1 MESGMECCEIE
12 LTWCYIRYYGE
23 LCATH
28 PWEVIVAVLT
38 LTACFLTVEKQVI
51 PVTQKEPP
59 CVGGCL
65 EEQFHAADMVL
76 MTVIRCLAIMYSYH
90 QFRNLQNLG
99 SKYILGIAGLFVV
112 FSSFVFTSTLLSFL
126 HIDLVDL
133 KDAMFFFLLL
143 IDLSKAATLAQFAL
157 TASSTEDISKQIARG
172 VSVLGPTLTLDTL
185 VETLVIGV
193 GTLSGVKRLEMLS
206 YFASL
211 SVIVNY
217 VIFMTFYPACLSLL
231 LELGRISN
239 FYGEKQQFIR
249 KKLLEENDKS
259 NPAVQRV
266 KLIMSFGLLVVH
278 LHSRWGVNDEF
289 QESINNLKESVNCSD
304 DTSFYGFMMKQFV
317 LGADHIV
324 ILILLLTLMIK
335 FIFFEPK
342 EQLKEQLEQDV
353 LIELK
358 KDIQSKRSHIRT
370 TSINA
375 ESQTEGLRL
384 EFLDFEDGTSDKDT
398 DVSRSLQSCLEI
410 YRTDSGASQLSDKE
424 IMMLV
429 DTKHIPA
436 YNLEKAVQN
445 PERGVKIRRKMIENQ
460 IKQSVFHT
468 MPYKDY
474 DYSKVMGTCCENVVG
489 YVPIPLGVAGPLLL
503 DDQFYYIPMATT
515 EGCLVA
521 STNRGC
527 RALEKTGVK
536 STIVADGMT
545 RGPVVR
551 FPCITKASEV
561 VIWIKKSENF
571 AKVKEQFDS
580 TSRFAKLSKISPH
593 IAGRY
598 LFIRF
603 MAETGDAM
611 GMNMISKV
619 NWTNSYNLGAEKAL
633 LYLQTIFNE
642 MEILSLSGNVCTD
655 KKAAAINWIEGRGKS
670 VVCEAL
676 VPANIVQ
683 SVLKTTTHALI
694 DLNIS
699 KNMVGSAMAGSI
711 GKLSSYQADILTY
724 LLWFVFKGGFN
735 AHAANIVTAVYIATG
750 QDAAQNVASSNCIT
764 IMEPSGDKGEDLLIS
779 CTMPSLEIGTVGG
792 GTILPAQ
799 SSCLELLG
807 VKGPHMANPGDN
819 AKQLARIVCGAVL
832 AGELSLMA
840 ALASGQL
847 VNSHLRF
854 NRSYSEKE
862 ATSSKLTDR
871 SMSCQT

>member
-1 MESGMECCEIE
+1 MSK
-12 LTWCYIRYYGE
+12 LFRYYGE

-611 GMNMISKV
+611 GMNMISK
-619 NWTNSYNLGAEKAL
+619 GAEKAL

-711 GKLSSYQADILTY
+711 
-724 LLWFVFKGGFN
+724 GGFN

>member
-1 MESGMECCEIE
+1 MSK
-12 LTWCYIRYYGE
+12 LFRYYGE

-289 QESINNLKESVNCSD
+289 QESINNLKESVDCSD

-611 GMNMISKV
+611 GMNMISK
-619 NWTNSYNLGAEKAL
+619 GAEKAL

-711 GKLSSYQADILTY
+711 
-724 LLWFVFKGGFN
+724 GGFN

-847 VNSHLRF
+847 VKSHLRF

>member
-1 MESGMECCEIE
+1 MSK
-12 LTWCYIRYYGE
+12 LFRYYGE

-38 LTACFLTVEKQVI
+38 LTASFLTVERQVT
-51 PVTQKEPP
+51 PVTQKQPP

-65 EEQFHAADMVL
+65 DEQFHAADMVL

-90 QFRNLQNLG
+90 QFRNLQKLG

-172 VSVLGPTLTLDTL
+172 VSILGPTLTLDTL

-278 LHSRWGVNDEF
+278 LHSRWGVNDDF
-289 QESINNLKESVNCSD
+289 KESINNPNESVNCAD

-358 KDIQSKRSHIRT
+358 KDLQSKRSHIRT
-370 TSINA
+370 TAMNA
-375 ESQTEGLRL
+375 ESQTEGLRSEML
-384 EFLDFEDGTSDKDT
+384 NCEDGTNDKDT

-410 YRTDSGASQLSDKE
+410 YRTDGGASQLSDKE

-436 YNLEKAVQN
+436 YSLEKAVQN
-445 PERGVKIRRKMIENQ
+445 PQRGVKIRRKMIENQ
-460 IKQSVFHT
+460 IKKSVFYT
-468 MPYKDY
+468 MPYRDY
-474 DYSKVMGTCCENVVG
+474 DYSKVMGACCENVVG

-503 DDQFYYIPMATT
+503 DDQLYYIPMATT

-521 STNRGC
+521 STNRG
-527 RALEKTGVK
+527 E
-536 STIVADGMT
+536 
-545 RGPVVR
+545 
-551 FPCITKASEV
+551 F
-561 VIWIKKSENF
+561 
-571 AKVKEQFDS
+571 
-580 TSRFAKLSKISPH
+580 
-593 IAGRY
+593 
-598 LFIRF
+598 
-603 MAETGDAM
+603 
-611 GMNMISKV
+611 
-619 NWTNSYNLGAEKAL
+619 
-633 LYLQTIFNE
+633 
-642 MEILSLSGNVCTD
+642 
-655 KKAAAINWIEGRGKS
+655 
-670 VVCEAL
+670 
-676 VPANIVQ
+676 
-683 SVLKTTTHALI
+683 
-694 DLNIS
+694 
-699 KNMVGSAMAGSI
+699 
-711 GKLSSYQADILTY
+711 
-724 LLWFVFKGGFN
+724 FVYKF
-735 AHAANIVTAVYIATG
+735 
-750 QDAAQNVASSNCIT
+750 
-764 IMEPSGDKGEDLLIS
+764 
-779 CTMPSLEIGTVGG
+779 
-792 GTILPAQ
+792 
-799 SSCLELLG
+799 
-807 VKGPHMANPGDN
+807 
-819 AKQLARIVCGAVL
+819 
-832 AGELSLMA
+832 
-840 ALASGQL
+840 
-847 VNSHLRF
+847 
-854 NRSYSEKE
+854 
-862 ATSSKLTDR
+862 
-871 SMSCQT
+871 